1 MRRAYVSLIELATVV
16 LATVVLATVVSSFYG
31 ISHLSLVFSS
41 YTDVIYTKERFSHLC
56 RLSSDTLAASIVS
69 TVPIARRPQ
78 TAKSNFFLN
87 REGSLVSS
95 P

>member
-1 MRRAYVSLIELATVV
+1 MRRAFVSLIE